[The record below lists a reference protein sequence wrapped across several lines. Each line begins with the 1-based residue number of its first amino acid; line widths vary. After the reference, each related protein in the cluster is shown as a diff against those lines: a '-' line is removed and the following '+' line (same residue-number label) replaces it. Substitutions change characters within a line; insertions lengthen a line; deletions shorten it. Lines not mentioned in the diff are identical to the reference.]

1 MRQKRQEGKFDDKF
15 REIIMQLRNTTLDD
29 LSAIIGFTATARLA
43 AWFGGRNL
51 YVPEQAIPDSALASL
66 VGMSAAK
73 RLSAEFGLEWVAVP
87 SLGVA
92 LRDSRYAKICEL
104 MKQDVPL
111 QKIAEQMSMGL
122 RRVQQLRVEFEVL
135 GLLPGRDAEKSL
147 EKNAPAKKKGGKR
160 G

>member
-1 MRQKRQEGKFDDKF
+1 
-15 REIIMQLRNTTLDD
+15 MQLRNTTLDD

-51 YVPEQAIPDSALASL
+51 YVPEQAIPDSVLASL

-92 LRDSRYAKICEL
+92 LRDSRYAKICDL
-104 MKQDVPL
+104 MKRDVPL
-111 QKIAEQMSMGL
+111 HKIAEQMGMGL
-122 RRVQQLRVEFEVL
+122 RRVQQLRVEFEAI
-135 GLLPGRDAEKSL
+135 GLLPTREEGKSL
-147 EKNAPAKKKGGKR
+147 EKNDGEKKKGVKR